1 LVSIDF
7 FNGGKIGGHPGAQNS
22 LKTETQMVDRV
33 ELLENLLRLPGKSG
47 EEHVVSE
54 YIQKTCQKW
63 GISQSH
69 IQVDDA
75 PSRISLPCSTG
86 NLFVRLPGNRPGPT
100 ILISS
105 HMDTVPPCVGAVP
118 LRMGNKIVP
127 EGKTALGGDNRTGV
141 AAMLTLI
148 HAIQNKDFPHPP
160 LVFLFSI
167 REESGLQGARFLNP
181 NWIKHC
187 AFGIN
192 IDGGSCVDATRAAV
206 GANRFVVEI
215 IGKASHAGVYPE
227 KGISAVMVA
236 GLALEKIHRGGW
248 FGKVV
253 KGNNTGSSNIGVLS
267 DASGGPVGQATNVV
281 TDFVRVKGECRSMDT
296 HFVEEITQAHKN
308 AFEEAALQIRDIEGN
323 PAEVIFETQKE
334 YRPFSL
340 PADCP
345 VIPLFEEAVRALGKT
360 PTLKNGRG
368 GLDANWFFEHG
379 VPSLT
384 IGAGQN
390 QIHAIGEWV
399 DLDQY
404 QGACDLLEI
413 MIAKA
418 AG

>member
-1 LVSIDF
+1 M
-7 FNGGKIGGHPGAQNS
+7 
-22 LKTETQMVDRV
+22 QMLDRV

-47 EEHVVSE
+47 EEHVVSQ
-54 YIQKTCQKW
+54 YIQKTCQEW
-63 GISQSH
+63 GISPSQ

-86 NLFVRLPGNRPGPT
+86 NLFIRIPGNRPGPA

-118 LRMGNKIVP
+118 VRKGNKIVP

-148 HAIQNKDFPHPP
+148 QAILSKNLPHPP

-181 NWIKHC
+181 EWIRDC
-187 AFGIN
+187 SFGIN
-192 IDGGSCVDATRAAV
+192 IDGGSCTDATRAAV
-206 GANRFVVEI
+206 GANRFFVEI
-215 IGKASHAGVYPE
+215 TGKASHAGVYPE
-227 KGISAVMVA
+227 KGISALMVA
-236 GLALEKIHRGGW
+236 GLAMEKIHRGGW
-248 FGKVV
+248 FGKVT
-253 KGNNTGSSNIGVLS
+253 KGEKAGSSNIGVLS

-281 TDFVRVKGECRSMDT
+281 TDFIRVKGECRSMDPQ
-296 HFVEEITQAHKN
+296 FMDEITQAYKK
-308 AFEEAALQIRDIEGN
+308 AFEDSGDQIRDNEGN
-323 PAEVIFETQKE
+323 PALVLFETQGE

-340 PADCP
+340 PPDCP
-345 VIPLFEEAVRALGKT
+345 VIPLFEKSVRAMGKL
-360 PTLKNGRG
+360 PTLKDGRG
-368 GLDANWFFEHG
+368 GLDANWLFEHG

-390 QIHAIGEWV
+390 QIHANGEWV

-413 MIAKA
+413 MVSKA